1 MSIIEQATSFV
12 MKHKMPIAIAIAAIA
27 AIVLSFALKKKEKY
41 YDYESTPI
49 RIPTPPIWVKEAG
62 DPEKSPVLARRTAG
76 TRNAN
81 IVQTA
86 NKKKQKFDF
95 VLYGD
100 SITMIAADKHMDVWN
115 KYFGQNGMKSA
126 PLGIGGDTVQKLSW
140 RIALGK
146 ERFVIP
152 PKVVGLLI
160 GINNQGVD
168 NTNPAAKLYQF
179 LLPYLKAVYPT
190 TKFILIGLLPNNLGA
205 ARNANRVKANANY
218 RLLAKKF
225 GMQYVDISKDLV
237 PADKTQFFDGT
248 HPTGAGYEILY
259 RNLQPY
265 VMAALKGQMSS
276 SPKNKDFETS
286 SPTIPTPPGLGSGG
300 PRAIPDGCSS
310 QSRNEERGNC
320 SDCKC
325 E

>member
-1 MSIIEQATSFV
+1 MNIIEQATSFV
-12 MKHKMPIAIAIAAIA
+12 MKHKMPIAIAIAAIT

-41 YDYESTPI
+41 YDYETSVQTI
-49 RIPTPPIWVKEAG
+49 KIPKPPAWVQG
-62 DPEKSPVLARRTAG
+62 DPEKSPVLARRIAG

-179 LLPYLKAVYPT
+179 LLP
-190 TKFILIGLLPNNLGA
+190 
-205 ARNANRVKANANY
+205 
-218 RLLAKKF
+218 
-225 GMQYVDISKDLV
+225 
-237 PADKTQFFDGT
+237 
-248 HPTGAGYEILY
+248 
-259 RNLQPY
+259 
-265 VMAALKGQMSS
+265 
-276 SPKNKDFETS
+276 
-286 SPTIPTPPGLGSGG
+286 
-300 PRAIPDGCSS
+300 
-310 QSRNEERGNC
+310 
-320 SDCKC
+320 
-325 E
+325 

>member
-1 MSIIEQATSFV
+1 MSIIDQASSFV

-27 AIVLSFALKKKEKY
+27 AIVISFVLKKKEKY

-49 RIPTPPIWVKEAG
+49 RIPKPPVWVQG
-62 DPEKSPVLARRTAG
+62 DPEKSPVLVRRLAG
-76 TRNAN
+76 ERNAS
-81 IVQTA
+81 IVQGA
-86 NKKKQKFDF
+86 NLKKEKYDF

-115 KYFGQNGMKSA
+115 KYFGQKGMKSA

-146 ERFVIP
+146 ERFTIP

-168 NTNPAAKLYQF
+168 NTDPAAKLYQF

-205 ARNANRVKANANY
+205 VRDKNRVKANANY
-218 RLLAKKF
+218 KLLAKKF
-225 GMQYVDISKDLV
+225 GLQYVDISKGLV
-237 PADKTQFFDGT
+237 PSDKTQFFDGT

-259 RNLQPY
+259 SNLQPY
-265 VMAALKGQMSS
+265 VMAALKNS
-276 SPKNKDFETS
+276 K
-286 SPTIPTPPGLGSGG
+286 
-300 PRAIPDGCSS
+300 
-310 QSRNEERGNC
+310 
-320 SDCKC
+320 
-325 E
+325 